1 MTALSKKSNDL
12 WRGAKDGLPI
22 CLGYVSVSFVFG
34 LMCVES
40 GLPVWVAA
48 LISMTNLTSAGQ
60 FAGLSLILSAAPLLE
75 IGITTFVINLRY
87 MLMSLSLSQK
97 VDEKMSTLTRAILSF
112 GNTDEVFAVCMQ
124 QKGAVTTP
132 YLSGLILCVY
142 IGWAAGTILGAT
154 VTGFLPPMVRSA
166 LGIAIYGMFIAIII
180 PPARSIRPVLYTV
193 LMAAAISSLF
203 YFTPV
208 LKDLSRGWVIIL
220 CAVLVSGLMAW
231 RHPIKTQEEEL
242 PVDCG
247 EQKEA
252 QPHE

>member
-1 MTALSKKSNDL
+1 MTALLKKSNDL

-60 FAGLSLILSAAPLLE
+60 FAGLSLILSAAPLVE

-154 VTGFLPPMVRSA
+154 VTGFLPPVVRSA
-166 LGIAIYGMFIAIII
+166 LGIAIYGMFIAIIVPMGKRDRVVLGCI
-180 PPARSIRPVLYTV
+180 IVSFLLGWLASVLPVLRELSEGTRILILTIV
-193 LMAAAISSLF
+193 ISAAA
-203 YFTPV
+203 
-208 LKDLSRGWVIIL
+208 
-220 CAVLVSGLMAW
+220 AVLF
-231 RHPIKTQEEEL
+231 PQEEETIE
-242 PVDCG
+242 G
-247 EQKEA
+247 EAVE
-252 QPHE
+252 EEVRGV

>member
-60 FAGLSLILSAAPLLE
+60 FAGLSLILSAAPLVE

-166 LGIAIYGMFIAIII
+166 LGIAIYGMFIA
-180 PPARSIRPVLYTV
+180 RCS
-193 LMAAAISSLF
+193 
-203 YFTPV
+203 TP
-208 LKDLSRGWVIIL
+208 
-220 CAVLVSGLMAW
+220 C
-231 RHPIKTQEEEL
+231 
-242 PVDCG
+242 
-247 EQKEA
+247 
-252 QPHE
+252 